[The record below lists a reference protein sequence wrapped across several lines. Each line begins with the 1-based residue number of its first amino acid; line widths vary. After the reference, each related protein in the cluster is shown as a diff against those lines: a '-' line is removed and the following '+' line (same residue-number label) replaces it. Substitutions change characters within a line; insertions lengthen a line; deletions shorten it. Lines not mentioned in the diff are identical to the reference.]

1 MCGVRHTS
9 GEEERGVVQWGS
21 VVVIESAFYWLSTKT
36 SHVCENTDYGSY
48 WSIQTWA
55 SKHSRVTDYP
65 ETLGQSMLHVWSSRR
80 SAPKHYLVLLSRSI
94 VIYSEIR
101 LVSLYT
107 NHA

>member
-9 GEEERGVVQWGS
+9 GEERGVVQWGS

-36 SHVCENTDYGSY
+36 SHVCEDTDYGSY

-80 SAPKHYLVLLSRSI
+80 SAPNEVLLSRSI

-107 NHA
+107 DHA

>member
-36 SHVCENTDYGSY
+36 SHVCEDTDYGSY

-65 ETLGQSMLHVWSSRR
+65 ETLGQSMLHVWTIQYG
-80 SAPKHYLVLLSRSI
+80 HLDEVLLS
-94 VIYSEIR
+94 
-101 LVSLYT
+101 T
-107 NHA
+107 T